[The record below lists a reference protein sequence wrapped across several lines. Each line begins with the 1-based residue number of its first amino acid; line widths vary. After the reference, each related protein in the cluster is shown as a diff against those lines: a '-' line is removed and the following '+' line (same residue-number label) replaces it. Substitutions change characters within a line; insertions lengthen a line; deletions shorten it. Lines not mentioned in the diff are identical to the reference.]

1 MAEDTK
7 KLEELAYQYQLLQA
21 QAQLLAQ
28 NLELLTLGG
37 KNEFQA
43 VKETLEG
50 LKNEEGE
57 VEILVPIGGAGSF
70 LKGKIV
76 DAKNAIVSVGAGYA
90 VQKSLDDSIE
100 YLEKRINEYEEA
112 IAKTQEA
119 LKKLEASWESWP
131 GRLRKSSRSRRWASA
146 LKSEGIAPPKDYF
159 WRTILL
165 FFSVLLQETTL
176 AQSPAF

>member
-28 NLELLTLGG
+28 NLELLTLG

-50 LKNEEGE
+50 LKKEEGA

-70 LKGKIV
+70 LKGKIL
-76 DAKNAIVSVGAGYA
+76 DAKNAIVSVGGAGYA
-90 VQKSLDDSIE
+90 VEKSLDDSIA
-100 YLEKRINEYEEA
+100 YLEKRIKEYEEA

-119 LKKLEASWESWP
+119 LKKLEVQLGGDLAKKAQEIQQKQAM
-131 GRLRKSSRSRRWASA
+131 G
-146 LKSEGIAPPKDYF
+146 
-159 WRTILL
+159 
-165 FFSVLLQETTL
+165 FSVKK
-176 AQSPAF
+176 